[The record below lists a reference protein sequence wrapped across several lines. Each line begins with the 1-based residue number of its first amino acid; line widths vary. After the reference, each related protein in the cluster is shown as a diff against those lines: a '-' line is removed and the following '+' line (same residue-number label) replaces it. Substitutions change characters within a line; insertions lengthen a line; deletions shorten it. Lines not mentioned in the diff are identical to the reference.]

1 VARSV
6 RAQMGSRPVLMA
18 MAGATCIAFSAILV
32 RLADV
37 PPSTA
42 AFYRCAY
49 ALPPLALLAWW
60 ERHRFGPLASRALW
74 LSLVAGI
81 FFMADL
87 VFWHHAIAAVGAGL
101 ATVLGNVQVVLV
113 PLAAW
118 AFLRERPA
126 VRTLAAVPIVL
137 VGVVLISGVV
147 GAGAY
152 GSDPALGVLF
162 GVLTAITYAGFLLVL
177 RAGSS
182 DLRRPAGPLFYATL
196 SAAAATLPV
205 GAGLGELELRPTW
218 PEHGWLVLLA
228 LTSQVVGWL
237 LIAAALPRLPAALT
251 SVTLTLQPALSVV
264 FGVILLDE
272 EPSAIQFLGVAVI
285 IAGVVLATAG
295 RRRQPYTEPKE
306 LRDVAQPGSAPA
318 LGAGGR
324 RFESGRPD

>member
-1 VARSV
+1 
-6 RAQMGSRPVLMA
+6 MA
-18 MAGATCIAFSAILV
+18 MAGAACIAFSAILV

-49 ALPPLALLAWW
+49 ALPLLALLAWW
-60 ERHRFGPLASRALW
+60 ERRRYGPLSERALW
-74 LSLVAGI
+74 LSLVAGV

-101 ATVLGNVQVVLV
+101 ATVLGNVQVVIV

-118 AFLRERPA
+118 AFLQEKPA
-126 VRTLAAVPIVL
+126 GRTLASVPIVL
-137 VGVVLISGVV
+137 IGVVLISGVV

-152 GSDPALGVLF
+152 GSNPPLGVLF
-162 GVLTAITYAGFLLVL
+162 GFLTAVTYGGFLLVL
-177 RAGSS
+177 REGST
-182 DLRRPAGPLFYATL
+182 DLRRPAGPLFYATF
-196 SAAAATLPV
+196 SAALVTLPV
-205 GAGLGELELRPTW
+205 GAGLGELELTPTW
-218 PEHGWLVLLA
+218 PEHGWLLLLA
-228 LTSQVVGWL
+228 LSSQVVGWL

-251 SVTLTLQPALSVV
+251 SVSLTLQPALSVV
-264 FGVILLDE
+264 FAVILLGE
-272 EPSAIQFLGVAVI
+272 APSSLQFAGVAVI

-295 RRRQPYTEPKE
+295 RRSEPYTEPK

>member
-1 VARSV
+1 
-6 RAQMGSRPVLMA
+6 MA
-18 MAGATCIAFSAILV
+18 TAGAVCIAFSAILV

-49 ALPPLALLAWW
+49 ALPPLALLAYF
-60 ERHRFGPLASRALW
+60 ERRRLGALDRRALR
-74 LSLVAGI
+74 LALVAGVL
-81 FFMADL
+81 FTGDL

-101 ATVLGNVQVVLV
+101 ATVLGNVQVVIV
-113 PLAAW
+113 PLVAW
-118 AFLRERPA
+118 ALLRERPRA
-126 VRTLAAVPIVL
+126 RTLAAVPVVL
-137 VGVVLISGVV
+137 LGVVLISGVI

-152 GSDPALGVLF
+152 GSSPALGVLF

-177 RAGSS
+177 RAGSA
-182 DLRRPAGPLFYATL
+182 DLRRPAGPLFWATL
-196 SAAAATLPV
+196 SSALVTLPV
-205 GAGLGELELRPTW
+205 GAGLGELELAPTW
-218 PEHGWLVLLA
+218 PGHGWLVVLA

-264 FGVILLDE
+264 FAMILLDE
-272 EPSAIQFLGVAVI
+272 EPSAVQLAGVAVI
-285 IAGVVLATAG
+285 VAGVVLATTG
-295 RRRQPYTEPKE
+295 RRRQPYTEPQ

>member
-1 VARSV
+1 
-6 RAQMGSRPVLMA
+6 MA
-18 MAGATCIAFSAILV
+18 MGGATCIAFSAILV

-49 ALPPLALLAWW
+49 ALPPLLLLAWW
-60 ERHRFGPLASRALW
+60 ERRRFGPLPVRARNLA
-74 LSLVAGI
+74 LIAGV

-101 ATVLGNVQVVLV
+101 ATVLGNVQVVVVALG
-113 PLAAW
+113 AW
-118 AFLRERPA
+118 AFLKEKPA
-126 VRTLAAVPIVL
+126 ARTLAAVPVVL
-137 VGVVLISGVV
+137 VGVVLISGVL
-147 GAGAY
+147 GADPY
-152 GSDPALGVLF
+152 GSNPALGVLF
-162 GVLTAITYAGFLLVL
+162 GVLTAITYGAFLLVL
-177 RAGSS
+177 RAGSA

-196 SAAAATLPV
+196 AAAVATLPV
-205 GAGLGELELRPTW
+205 GQALDELELAPTW
-218 PEHGWLVLLA
+218 PEHGWLALLA
-228 LTSQVVGWL
+228 LTSQVAGWL

-251 SVTLTLQPALSVV
+251 SITLTLQPALSVV
-264 FGVILLDE
+264 FAVIILDE
-272 EPSAIQFLGVAVI
+272 APSEIQLAGVAVI

-295 RRRQPYTEPKE
+295 RRRPPYTEPE

>member
-1 VARSV
+1 
-6 RAQMGSRPVLMA
+6 MGSRPVLMA

-81 FFMADL
+81 FFMGDL

-101 ATVLGNVQVVLV
+101 ATVLGNVQVVIV

-126 VRTLAAVPIVL
+126 ARTLAAVPIVL
-137 VGVVLISGVV
+137 FGVVLISGVV

-162 GVLTAITYAGFLLVL
+162 GVLTAVTYAGFLLVL

-196 SAAAATLPV
+196 SAAVVTLPV
-205 GAGLGELELRPTW
+205 GAGLGELELTPTW

-295 RRRQPYTEPKE
+295 RRRRPYTEAEE

>member
-1 VARSV
+1 
-6 RAQMGSRPVLMA
+6 MGSRPVLMA
-18 MAGATCIAFSAILV
+18 IAGATCIAFSAILV

-42 AFYRCAY
+42 AFYRCVY
-49 ALPPLALLAWW
+49 ALPPLALLVWW
-60 ERHRFGPLASRALW
+60 ERRRFGPLERRALW
-74 LSLVAGI
+74 LSLIAGV

-101 ATVLGNVQVVLV
+101 ATVLGNVQVVIV

-118 AFLRERPA
+118 VILREKPA
-126 VRTLAAVPIVL
+126 GRTLASVPVVL
-137 VGVVLISGVV
+137 FGVVLISGVI

-152 GSDPALGVLF
+152 GSSPALGVLF
-162 GVLTAITYAGFLLVL
+162 GILTAITYAGFLLVL
-177 RAGSS
+177 RAGST

-196 SAAAATLPV
+196 SAAVVTLPV
-205 GAGLGELELRPTW
+205 GAGLGELDLRPTW

-264 FGVILLDE
+264 FAVILLDE
-272 EPSAIQFLGVAVI
+272 APSSVQLAGVAVI
-285 IAGVVLATAG
+285 IAGVVIATAG
-295 RRRQPYTEPKE
+295 RRREPYTENE

>member
-1 VARSV
+1 
-6 RAQMGSRPVLMA
+6 MA
-18 MAGATCIAFSAILV
+18 MGGATCIAFSAILV

-49 ALPPLALLAWW
+49 AVPVLAMLAWW
-60 ERHRFGPLASRALW
+60 ERRRFGPLARRAVVV
-74 LSLVAGI
+74 SLVAGVL
-81 FFMADL
+81 FMADL

-101 ATVLGNVQVVLV
+101 ATVLGNVQVVV
-113 PLAAW
+113 VALAAW
-118 AFLRERPA
+118 VFLRERPGA
-126 VRTLAAVPIVL
+126 RTLAGVPVVL
-137 VGVVLISGVV
+137 AGVVLISGVI

-152 GSDPALGVLF
+152 GSSPALGVVY
-162 GVLTAITYAGFLLVL
+162 GMLTALTYGAFLLVL
-177 RAGSS
+177 RAGSA

-196 SAAAATLPV
+196 SAALATLPV
-205 GAGLGELELRPTW
+205 GLALGELELEPTW

-264 FGVILLDE
+264 FGVIILDE
-272 EPSAIQFLGVAVI
+272 APSSVQLAGVGVI

-295 RRRQPYTEPKE
+295 RRRAQYTQVT

-324 RFESGRPD
+324 RFESGRPDW

>member
-1 VARSV
+1 MKTASF
-6 RAQMGSRPVLMA
+6 GSLSR
-18 MAGATCIAFSAILV
+18 
-32 RLADV
+32 
-37 PPSTA
+37 
-42 AFYRCAY
+42 
-49 ALPPLALLAWW
+49 
-60 ERHRFGPLASRALW
+60 RALW
-74 LSLVAGI
+74 LSLVAGV
-81 FFMADL
+81 FFMGDL

-101 ATVLGNVQVVLV
+101 ATVLGNVQVVIV

-118 AFLRERPA
+118 ASRPREARRPDA
-126 VRTLAAVPIVL
+126 RVRPGRPRRGRA
-137 VGVVLISGVV
+137 GSGVV

-152 GSDPALGVLF
+152 SSSPALGVLG
-162 GVLTAITYAGFLLVL
+162 GVLAAIALRELLLIL
-177 RAGSS
+177 REGST

-196 SAAAATLPV
+196 SAAIVTLPV

-264 FGVILLDE
+264 FAVILLDE
-272 EPSAIQFLGVAVI
+272 DPSSVQLAGVAVI
-285 IAGVVLATAG
+285 IGGVVLATAG
-295 RRRQPYTEPKE
+295 RRSRPYTEAE
-306 LRDVAQPGSAPA
+306 QLRDVAQPGSAPA

>member
-1 VARSV
+1 
-6 RAQMGSRPVLMA
+6 MA

-60 ERHRFGPLASRALW
+60 ERRRFGPLERRALW
-74 LSLVAGI
+74 LSLIAGI

-101 ATVLGNVQVVLV
+101 ATVLGNTQVVIV

-118 AFLRERPA
+118 AFLKEKPA
-126 VRTLAAVPIVL
+126 GRTLAAVPVVL
-137 VGVVLISGVV
+137 LGVVLISGVV

-152 GSDPALGVLF
+152 GSNPALGVLF
-162 GVLTAITYAGFLLVL
+162 GLLTAITYGGFLLVL
-177 RAGSS
+177 RAGST

-196 SAAAATLPV
+196 AAALVTLPV

-228 LTSQVVGWL
+228 LSSQVLGWL

-264 FGVILLDE
+264 FAVILLDE
-272 EPSAIQFLGVAVI
+272 APSSIQFAGVAVI
-285 IAGVVLATAG
+285 IGGVVLATAA
-295 RRRQPYTEPKE
+295 RSRQPYTESE